1 MLQNLNIQPSEQRVC
16 DSEKIGETPDNLL
29 QVLTY
34 NLLTSVSSFLK
45 GKPWLLKL
53 LNEILK
59 NTKVVCKP
67 VIKVSVASLHCF
79 LIFNESGNRST

>member
-16 DSEKIGETPDNLL
+16 GSEKIGETPDNLL

-34 NLLTSVSSFLK
+34 NLLILVSSFLK

-67 VIKVSVASLHCF
+67 VIKISVASLHYF